1 MLKKFVGDKAFY
13 RMVLMIAVPIMIQN
27 GFTNFVNMLDNLMV
41 GRIGTDEMN
50 GVAIVNQ
57 LIFVFNL
64 SIFGGLSGA
73 GIFTSQF
80 HGSGNK
86 EGVKS
91 VFRVK
96 LIISA
101 VILIVGA
108 AVLWFLQEP
117 LIGLFLNEGGETG
130 DPVATMNFAKQYLA
144 IMLIGLLPFS
154 INQCY
159 ISTLRE
165 LGQTVAPMKT
175 GVLAVVINLVFN
187 YILIFGKLG
196 PVQIMEPMGVRG
208 AAIATVLSRIV
219 ECVTIVVWTN
229 HHAEEYSFA
238 KKIFKGWYIP
248 KALAIDVTKKG
259 VPLLVNEFLW
269 SSAKTVINQCLS
281 LRGLAVVGALNIT
294 NTVYNVFNVVFIALG
309 SSVAIVV
316 GKLLGAGKMKEA
328 RDTDNKMIAFSVVSC
343 VALALLMAVIAPFF
357 PKIYNTTQE
366 VHSMATTFILIVAL
380 LMPVHAFNHAAYFTL
395 RSGGKTFITML
406 FDSCFIW
413 VVSVPCAFLLA
424 RFTDLP
430 IIPIYFACE
439 AAELIKSV
447 LGFFFVRS
455 DRWMQNIV
463 AETETEEVQMQAA
476 ES

>member
-1 MLKKFVGDKAFY
+1 MLKKFIGSKDFY

-41 GRIGTDEMN
+41 GRVGTDEMN

-80 HGSGNK
+80 HGSGNR
-86 EGVKS
+86 EGIKN

-101 VILIVGA
+101 VLLVGGV

-117 LIGLFLNEGGETG
+117 LINLFLNEGGETG
-130 DPVATMNFAKQYLA
+130 DPVATMAFAKQYLQ
-144 IMLIGLLPFS
+144 IMLIGLIPFS

-175 GVLAVVINLVFN
+175 GILAVVINLVFN

-196 PVQIMEPMGVRG
+196 PVQIIEPMGVRG
-208 AAIATVLSRIV
+208 AAIATVLSRVV
-219 ECVTIVVWTN
+219 ECITIVVWTN
-229 HHAEEYSFA
+229 RHAREYSFA
-238 KKIFKGWYIP
+238 KKIFSDWHIP
-248 KALAIDVTKKG
+248 KSLTADIMKKG
-259 VPLLVNEFLW
+259 MPLLVNEFLW

-281 LRGLAVVGALNIT
+281 LRGLAVVGAINIT

-309 SSVAIVV
+309 CSVAIVV
-316 GKLLGAGKMKEA
+316 GKLLGAGKMEEA

-343 VALALLMAVIAPFF
+343 AAVSVLMAAIAPFF
-357 PKIYNTTQE
+357 PKIYNTTAE
-366 VHSMATTFILIVAL
+366 VHSMATVFILIVAL
-380 LMPVHAFNHAAYFTL
+380 MMPVHAFNHAAYFTL

-413 VVSVPCAFLLA
+413 VVSVPCAFILA

-439 AAELIKSV
+439 AIELIKSV

-455 DRWMQNIV
+455 DAWMQNIV
-463 AETETEEVQMQAA
+463 ADNENDGAQLQASDA
-476 ES
+476 

>member
-1 MLKKFVGDKAFY
+1 MLKKYIGTKDFY
-13 RMVLMIAVPIMIQN
+13 KMVLLIAVPIMVQN

-86 EGVKS
+86 DGVKS
-91 VFRVK
+91 VFRMK
-96 LIISA
+96 
-101 VILIVGA
+101 ILIAASLVVVGIG
-108 AVLWFLQEP
+108 VLWFLQEP
-117 LIGLFLNEGGETG
+117 LISLFLNEGGETG
-130 DPVATMNFAKQYLA
+130 DPVATMMFAKQYLQ
-144 IMLIGLLPFS
+144 IMLIGLIPFS

-175 GVLAVVINLVFN
+175 GIMAVVVNLIFN
-187 YILIFGKLG
+187 YLLIFGKFG
-196 PVQIMEPMGVRG
+196 FPEMGVRG
-208 AAIATVLSRIV
+208 AAIATILSRFI
-219 ECVTIVVWTN
+219 ECIAIYAWTKR
-229 HHAEEYSFA
+229 HLDEYPFA
-238 KKIFKGWYIP
+238 KKILSDWHIP
-248 KALAIDVTKKG
+248 KSVAKG
-259 VPLLVNEFLW
+259 VMLKGTPLLVNEFLW

-281 LRGLAVVGALNIT
+281 MRGLAVVGALNIT
-294 NTVYNVFNVVFIALG
+294 STIYNVFNIVFIALG
-309 SSVAIVV
+309 SSIAIVV

-328 RDTDNKMIAFSVVSC
+328 READTKMIVFSIATC
-343 VALALLMAVIAPFF
+343 VAIALLMALIAPFF

-366 VHSMATTFILIVAL
+366 VQSMATTFILIVAL
-380 LMPVHAFNHAAYFTL
+380 MMPVHAFNHAAYFTL

-413 VVSVPCAFLLA
+413 AVSVPAAFILS
-424 RFTDLP
+424 RYTSLP
-430 IIPIYFACE
+430 IIPIYFICE
-439 AAELIKSV
+439 AIELIKSV
-447 LGFFFVRS
+447 IGFFFVKS
-455 DRWMQNIV
+455 DSWMQNIV
-463 AETETEEVQMQAA
+463 SEKKPADV
-476 ES
+476 